1 MNPPKH
7 LPTLPTPH
15 QPQLQN
21 LGTPGAANVLTSSAL
36 LLGEIELSGASSN
49 TVDFVWDTSD
59 KGTQH
64 FRLEWF
70 RSFSRHRQGRFY
82 GKQISDLSINTTYY
96 YRNRAT
102 MALGPLDITN
112 SLRLW
117 VDASDLTS
125 TPNPWTD
132 KSGSGNDLSKSGTI
146 DLVTNAQNGLNVLRT
161 NALNSE
167 YYYRATS
174 NLPVGDQTWMI
185 LYKEAATGT
194 TNNGAGGIASYTWT
208 GNSYWRFESGPV
220 VYLTDAYAG
229 IRLEWVGGLPPD
241 R

>member
-1 MNPPKH
+1 MNLPRKH

-15 QPQLQN
+15 PPVLQN
-21 LGTPGAANVLTSSAL
+21 LGHPELPMFLHHLPL

-59 KGTQH
+59 KGTSNISDWNGSA
-64 FRLEWF
+64 LAVGTGKE
-70 RSFSRHRQGRFY
+70 GFY

-102 MALGPLDITN
+102 MALGPLDITD
-112 SLRLW
+112 SLKLW

-146 DLVTNAQNGLNVLRT
+146 DVVTNAQNGLNVLRT
-161 NALNSE
+161 RHPQQRILLPCHIE
-167 YYYRATS
+167 FTCRGP
-174 NLPVGDQTWMI
+174 NLDDFV
-185 LYKEAATGT
+185 
-194 TNNGAGGIASYTWT
+194 
-208 GNSYWRFESGPV
+208 
-220 VYLTDAYAG
+220 
-229 IRLEWVGGLPPD
+229 
-241 R
+241 